1 MGARRLRS
9 LISDPF
15 VLTLILGA
23 ALRIILMLLVA
34 PITDGYYFTTE
45 SASHLLSLVN
55 PYNHTFTDI
64 PANLLTKGSEQA
76 FAYLPLVAVYSSAFQ
91 LLLGDIRYGLTVA
104 DIIIAISIHHINQN
118 NRGQSPRRATLLSA
132 AYLLSPLTVLWTSW
146 TGVNTCIGVAF
157 LMLSLTFLYENREK
171 WAGATFGLSLAALQL
186 SWILVPTL
194 FVHSLHRD
202 RNGGRGRARRFILY
216 TIVACASVMLPFL
229 VSSPRDLI
237 NDVLVFHLARD
248 PTPLFKMVAFP
259 NAEINIS
266 LNALLNTLHLAT
278 LPLFAKI
285 LILAPALVLVLRR
298 SNTLENTIR
307 GSLVFSTIFLF
318 VLPNNLLINYLLL
331 PIPLLLI
338 VLLPSVTAQ
347 RKPEPA
353 YVETTGVIA

>member
-1 MGARRLRS
+1 LEALRLRA
-9 LISDPF
+9 LIRDPF

-23 ALRIILMLLVA
+23 ALRIVLILLVA

-45 SASHLLSLVN
+45 SARHLPSLVN

-76 FAYLPLVAVYSSAFQ
+76 FAYLPLVAVYSTAFQ

-104 DIIIAISIHHINQN
+104 DLIIAYSIHQINKN
-118 NRGQSPRRATLLSA
+118 NRGQSTRRATLLSA
-132 AYLLSPLTVLWTSW
+132 VYLLSPLTILWTSW

-157 LMLSLTFLYENREK
+157 LMLSLTFLYEDREK
-171 WAGATFGLSLAALQL
+171 WAGVSFGLSLAALQL

-194 FVHSLHRD
+194 FVHSLHR
-202 RNGGRGRARRFILY
+202 GRDRARHFILY
-216 TIVACASVMLPFL
+216 AVVACAAVMLPFL
-229 VSSPRDLI
+229 IPSPRDMI
-237 NDVLVFHLARD
+237 SDVLVFHLARD
-248 PTPLFKMVAFP
+248 TTPLFKMVTFP

-266 LNALLNTLHLAT
+266 LNAVLNALHIAT
-278 LPLFAKI
+278 LPLYAKI
-285 LILAPALVLVLRR
+285 LILAPALVLALRR

-338 VLLPSVTAQ
+338 VILPTIPAQ
-347 RKPEPA
+347 RKAEPA
-353 YVETTGVIA
+353 HAETTTA